1 MDIVLDRQSLV
12 SVGEQIN
19 AQIRVL
25 IHNGEL
31 PPDDLLPTV
40 NELANSL
47 NINYNTVAA
56 AYRALE
62 AEGYLVQRRRAGT
75 RVAPAPPKS
84 AEEGLAVHLTA
95 GFAEDVAASGLD
107 ANEVV
112 KLFAAQVNLR
122 GRRAPLKVAVLAHS
136 PLQAAA
142 LAERAGVLLG
152 ADFRCVPGTVDAYRS
167 ADYHLTLVHPDL
179 LVTLRGAL
187 EPSRPLFDASPWP
200 FDQHVPA
207 GAD

>member
-1 MDIVLDRQSLV
+1 MDIVLDKQSPIPI
-12 SVGEQIN
+12 GEQIS
-19 AQIRVL
+19 AQVRVL
-25 IHNGEL
+25 IHNGDLL
-31 PPDDLLPTV
+31 PDTLLPTV
-40 NELANSL
+40 NELARQL

-95 GFAEDVAASGLD
+95 GFAEDVATLGLD

-112 KLFAAQVNLR
+112 KLLAAQVNLR
-122 GRRAPLKVAVLAHS
+122 GRRAPLKVAVLAHT
-136 PLQAAA
+136 PLAAAA
-142 LAERAGVLLG
+142 LAERAEVLLG
-152 ADFRCVPGTVDAYRS
+152 ARFRCVPGTVEAYRS
-167 ADYHLTLVHPDL
+167 ADYHLTLVHPEL

-200 FDQHVPA
+200 FDQNVPA

>member
-1 MDIVLDRQSLV
+1 MDIVLDKQSPIPI
-12 SVGEQIN
+12 GEQIS
-19 AQIRVL
+19 AQVRVL
-25 IHNGEL
+25 IHNGDLL
-31 PPDDLLPTV
+31 PDTLLPTV
-40 NELANSL
+40 NELARQL

-84 AEEGLAVHLTA
+84 TEAGLAVHLTA
-95 GFAEDVAASGLD
+95 GFAEDVATLGLD

-112 KLFAAQVNLR
+112 KLLAAQVNLR

-142 LAERAGVLLG
+142 LAERAEVLLG
-152 ADFRCVPGTVDAYRS
+152 ERFLCVPGTVEAYRS
-167 ADYHLTLVHPDL
+167 ADYHLTLAHPEL
-179 LVTLRGAL
+179 LVTLRGAP

-200 FDQHVPA
+200 FDQNVPA